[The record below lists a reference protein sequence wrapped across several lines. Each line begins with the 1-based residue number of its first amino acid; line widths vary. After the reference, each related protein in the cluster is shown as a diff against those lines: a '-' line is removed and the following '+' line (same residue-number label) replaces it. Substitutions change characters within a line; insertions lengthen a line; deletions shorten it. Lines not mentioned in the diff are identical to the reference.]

1 MESTNF
7 DLIMDYRNHIVSD
20 HRVMLGKPVIK
31 GTRITVELV
40 LKKMAEG
47 ATTNDIIGMY
57 DQLTEADIAAVHTYA
72 SEIIGFE

>member
-1 MESTNF
+1 
-7 DLIMDYRNHIVSD
+7 MDYRNHIVSD

-47 ATTNDIIGMY
+47 ATASDIIGMY
-57 DQLTEADIAAVHTYA
+57 DQLTEADIAAVLTYA
-72 SEIIGFE
+72 SEVISSERLIPEA

>member
-1 MESTNF
+1 
-7 DLIMDYRNHIVSD
+7 MDYRNHIVSD

-47 ATTNDIIGMY
+47 ATASDIFGMY
-57 DQLTEADIAAVHTYA
+57 DQLTVADIATVHAYA

>member
-1 MESTNF
+1 
-7 DLIMDYRNHIVSD
+7 MDYRNHIVSD

-47 ATTNDIIGMY
+47 ATARDLLGMY
-57 DQLTEADIAAVHTYA
+57 DQLTEADIAAVLTYA
-72 SEIIGFE
+72 SEVIGSERLIPEA